1 MFSPGERILILTMPR
16 PQSAWLQ
23 CWRGEGEEGSI
34 FIVSN
39 KSGNILI
46 FPPSLLPHHVKP
58 AMFSSNS
65 FQYSPPQRTD
75 WYDMEGIL
83 RLCHSHSFSCQ
94 EQPSPKKL
102 QSFLKY
108 FCSTK
113 HLENL
118 HVESVCSSFCEITK
132 TYIVMLYTTVLF
144 NIIFIT

>member
-1 MFSPGERILILTMPR
+1 MCQERMFSPGARILILTMPR
-16 PQSAWLQ
+16 PQSTVLQ
-23 CWRGEGEEGSI
+23 CWSEGGRKG
-34 FIVSN
+34 VVLLWSN

-65 FQYSPPQRTD
+65 FQYSPPQRND

-118 HVESVCSSFCEITK
+118 HVESVCSSLWNNK
-132 TYIVMLYTTVLF
+132 DLYSNVIYYCLV
-144 NIIFIT
+144 